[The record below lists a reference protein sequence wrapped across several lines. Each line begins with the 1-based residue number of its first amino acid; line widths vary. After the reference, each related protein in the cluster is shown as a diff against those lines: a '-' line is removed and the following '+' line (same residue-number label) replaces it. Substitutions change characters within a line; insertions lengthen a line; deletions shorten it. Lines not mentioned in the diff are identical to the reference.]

1 MAYICSRCY
10 RAPELIF
17 GSTDYTTQVDMW
29 SVGCVIVE
37 MINGEPPFVG
47 GSQLD
52 QLIEIMRVLGT
63 PNKDEV
69 LEMNKEYDMKN
80 YRFPTITRKE
90 WKKVNII
97 LFSF

>member
-1 MAYICSRCY
+1 MYNLNNSAESNLAYICSRCY

-17 GSTDYTTQVDMW
+17 GSTDYTPQIDMW

-37 MINGEPPFVG
+37 MINGEPPFIG

-63 PNKDEV
+63 P
-69 LEMNKEYDMKN
+69 
-80 YRFPTITRKE
+80 
-90 WKKVNII
+90 
-97 LFSF
+97 S